1 MTSYGGPVCNDREC
15 QQGWALGAPILSAT
29 GTNHRGQWLLPL
41 TAAQVSGAICWQVAS
56 AGSELAGRLISLDT
70 GPVVPLFLSPRI
82 PAAGCP
88 LEPQGQSLAS
98 SPASLHIVEA
108 PPQR

>member
-1 MTSYGGPVCNDREC
+1 MTVSASRARLWVLPSYQPQELTIEASGCCPSV
-15 QQGWALGAPILSAT
+15 
-29 GTNHRGQWLLPL
+29 LPR
-41 TAAQVSGAICWQVAS
+41 VSWQVAFP
-56 AGSELAGRLISLDT
+56 GSELAGHLISLDT

-82 PAAGCP
+82 PDAGCP

-98 SPASLHIVEA
+98 SLANLHIVKA